1 MKKILL
7 IIAICFLFSGS
18 AYASSSSIVEL
29 KDFKLGMT
37 KKEFKK
43 NWKKAKKKY

>member
-1 MKKILL
+1 MKKVFIILVF
-7 IIAICFLFSGS
+7 ILFSS
-18 AYASSSSIVEL
+18 PFNNVANSQTVEL

-43 NWKKAKKKY
+43 N